1 MGRAANE
8 GLGSSVNVAKL
19 RFFQIADTDGRII
32 SLGAN
37 GRKATI
43 RHRERSVEQ
52 HPQEVHYQHQR
63 SDIVHDGG
71 NGLIFSG
78 NAEDQCTGEMS

>member
-1 MGRAANE
+1 MGRAANG

-52 HPQEVHYQHQR
+52 H
-63 SDIVHDGG
+63 
-71 NGLIFSG
+71 L
-78 NAEDQCTGEMS
+78 